1 MSSELP
7 NTHLVIT
14 ATGADR
20 AGLVERLAGKIAE
33 CGCNIEESR
42 MAQLGMQCAMVM
54 LVSGQWNELSRLEGQ
69 LEPLAG
75 QLDLTIHHQRTRRR
89 ERTQVAMPYRVD
101 VVAPDHPGIVHN
113 LATFFARHGIAIEE
127 MQTDTY
133 PAPHTGAA
141 MCAIMMVVGIPSSV
155 HLPTLRGDFLDYCD
169 DLNLDAIFEPVR
181 R

>member
-1 MSSELP
+1 MTTEPP
-7 NTHLVIT
+7 NTHLAIT
-14 ATGADR
+14 AIGADKTS
-20 AGLVERLAGKIAE
+20 LVERLAGKIAE

-42 MAQLGMQCAMVM
+42 MAQLGQQCAMVM
-54 LVSGQWNELSRLEGQ
+54 LVAGPWNALSRLEGQ

-75 QLDLTIHHQRTRRR
+75 QLGLTIHHQRTRKR
-89 ERTQVAMPYRVD
+89 ERTQAAMPYRVD
-101 VVAPDHPGIVHN
+101 VVAPDQPGIVHN
-113 LATFFARHGIAIEE
+113 LAMFFARHGIAIEE

-141 MCAIMMVVGIPSSV
+141 MCAIMLVVGIPASL